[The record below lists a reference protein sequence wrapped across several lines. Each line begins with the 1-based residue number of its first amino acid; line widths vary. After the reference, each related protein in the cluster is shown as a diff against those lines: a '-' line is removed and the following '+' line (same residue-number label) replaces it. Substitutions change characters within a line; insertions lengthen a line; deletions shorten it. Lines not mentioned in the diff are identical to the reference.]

1 MPLLRRRTLR
11 KSPLTGQN
19 RIAAL
24 LLGVLACGCMV
35 HRPAEHAEPAV
46 TAPPRFAEARPS
58 ESAPRPA
65 LPAPWWRAFEDPT
78 LDSLIERALAGNL
91 ELAAFAA
98 RIDQANALLRQA
110 RGQLFP
116 LLDAGAQYESRWL
129 ELDSSNPIRQ
139 ESASAGALLDWE
151 LDLWGRLRSIRSA
164 TRLEARAAAHDWLG
178 ARLLISAAVAETYFE
193 ILEQR
198 EQLQLLRE
206 QLDANQTLL
215 ELTRL
220 RFGQGQSSI
229 VDVLQQQ
236 EQLASTS
243 ALVPEIESRLEEL
256 EYALDVLLGHA
267 PGTRDR
273 FPAGTLAVPPPIP
286 DTGVPSDLLG
296 KRPDLLAAGDRV
308 TALDYRVGE
317 AIADRLPRVA
327 IGGSLTVAGDP
338 GFDQLI
344 GGALASLAGP
354 VFDAG
359 IRKAEVDRRQAQLRE
374 RLADYSGAY
383 LAAVRDVETALLR
396 ERKQAERVRRL
407 NSQLEI
413 AQQLLTETRN
423 RYSQGLT
430 DYLPVLGAVVTEQNL
445 QREVITARRGLLSLR
460 VALHRALGGP
470 MKADPFSTVEE
481 QAALAN
487 PTPRSDDSRPHR

>member
-1 MPLLRRRTLR
+1 LR

-19 RIAAL
+19 RIAAI
-24 LLGVLACGCMV
+24 LLGALVCGCMV
-35 HRPAEHAEPAV
+35 HRPAKHAEPGV
-46 TAPPRFAEARPS
+46 TAPPRFVEAQPS
-58 ESAPRPA
+58 ESARRPA
-65 LPAPWWRAFEDPT
+65 LPGPWWRVFEDPT
-78 LDSLIERALAGNL
+78 LDSLIEQALAGNL
-91 ELAAFAA
+91 ELDAFAA

-116 LLDAGAQYESRWL
+116 LLDAGAQFESRWL
-129 ELDSSNPIRQ
+129 ELDSSNPVRE

-151 LDLWGRLRSIRSA
+151 LDLWGRLRSVRSA
-164 TRLEARAAAHDWLG
+164 TRLEARAATHDWLG
-178 ARLLISAAVAETYFE
+178 ARLLISASVAETHFE

-206 QLDANQTLL
+206 QLAVNQTLL

-256 EYALDVLLGHA
+256 EYALDVLLGRA

-273 FPAGTLAVPPPIP
+273 FAAGTLSAPPPLP
-286 DTGVPSDLLG
+286 DTGVPSDLLLH
-296 KRPDLLAAGDRV
+296 RPDLLAAGDRV

-327 IGGSLTVAGDP
+327 IGGSLTAAGDP
-338 GFDQLI
+338 GFNQLI

-383 LAAVRDVETALLR
+383 LAAVRDVETTLLR

-407 NSQLEI
+407 NGQLEI
-413 AQQLLTETRN
+413 AQRLLTETRN

-445 QREVITARRGLLSLR
+445 QRDVITARRELLGLR

-470 MKADPFSTVEE
+470 MTEESASTV
-481 QAALAN
+481 QDPSALAW
-487 PTPRSDDSRPHR
+487 PAHGSGSSRPQI